1 MAIDPQKK
9 GRRVAQKIIKTIY
22 MIKLRYFQSVSS
34 TIGLFTFL
42 TACAS
47 PSPTPERASSIWPE
61 AAEVIEV
68 GYRGITEK
76 YIDHIPVD
84 QLALDGINGL
94 SAIDPALRVQRYK
107 ELITLSYS
115 DIPIISVKTP
125 SKLDVQG
132 WAKLTS
138 KLALAARAYST
149 NMKTANAE
157 KLYEAVFDGV
167 LSKLDFFSRY
177 AGALDARKNRA
188 QRNGFGG
195 IGIGFKR
202 KAGVLH
208 ITNVTSNTPASI
220 AGLQSDDI
228 ITHIN
233 RKSVSH
239 LTTRHVTDLIRDL
252 SLKTI
257 SLTIIKAGLKTSE
270 THNLTRKHI
279 IYPTVTEKRLND
291 ILYFKVS
298 SFNQGTARSLSEKLK
313 TAISEMGDALIGV
326 VLDLRGNP
334 GGLLKQSVKVADLFL
349 SQGTIISTKGR
360 HIDSLHKYAAGGSDL
375 TDGQPLMVLIDGNSA
390 SAAEIVA
397 AALQDRERAILVG
410 TPSYGKGTIQ
420 SVLRLPNDGEI
431 TLTWS
436 RFIAPSGYA
445 LQGLGVRPSLCIR
458 SKYETVEKLI
468 DVTISSVLEIK
479 SIFKRWRSVLLID
492 DIQRKIL
499 RSTCRAEQKK
509 TDTEL
514 NVAKH
519 IFENPTSYAR
529 LMSLSSAPNQAH
541 K

>member
-1 MAIDPQKK
+1 
-9 GRRVAQKIIKTIY
+9 VAQKLIKTIY

-61 AAEVIEV
+61 ATEVIEV

-360 HIDSLHKYAAGGSDL
+360 HIDSLH
-375 TDGQPLMVLIDGNSA
+375 
-390 SAAEIVA
+390 
-397 AALQDRERAILVG
+397 ILVG

-519 IFENPTSYAR
+519 IFENPISYAR
-529 LMSLSSAPNQAH
+529 LMSLSSEPNQAH